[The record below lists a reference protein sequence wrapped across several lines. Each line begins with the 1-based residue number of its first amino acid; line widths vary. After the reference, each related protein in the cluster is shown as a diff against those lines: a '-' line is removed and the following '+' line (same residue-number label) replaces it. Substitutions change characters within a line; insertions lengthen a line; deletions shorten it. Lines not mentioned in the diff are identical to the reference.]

1 MADIGKA
8 KLVDQG
14 VAEIRGPVA
23 TPAIKHHLPFAK
35 GEAEGLPKWLRGVE
49 QLAIGRVMFAAV
61 WLFLAGKYL

>member
-1 MADIGKA
+1 MADIGEA

-14 VAEIRGPVA
+14 VAETRGSVA

-35 GEAEGLPKWLRGVE
+35 GEAESLPKWLRGVK
-49 QLAIGRVMFAAV
+49 QLAIGPVMFAAV

>member
-14 VAEIRGPVA
+14 FAEIRGPVA
-23 TPAIKHHLPFAK
+23 TPAIKHHLPFTK

-49 QLAIGRVMFAAV
+49 QLAIGPVMFAAV